1 MKQRD
6 FFTLLGGAAA
16 WSLAARTQQPAMPVI
31 ELRNSSTVIGLRALG
46 LEFPR
51 GRCAS
56 YAKMPERQPVVYAK
70 VPERQP
76 VVYMNICALL
86 LIS

>member
-1 MKQRD
+1 M
-6 FFTLLGGAAA
+6 
-16 WSLAARTQQPAMPVI
+16 PAI

-56 YAKMPERQPVVYAK
+56 YAK

-76 VVYMNICALL
+76 VAYMNIYALL
-86 LIS
+86 VVW

>member
-1 MKQRD
+1 
-6 FFTLLGGAAA
+6 
-16 WSLAARTQQPAMPVI
+16 MPVI

-56 YAKMPERQPVVYAK
+56 YAK

-76 VVYMNICALL
+76 VAYMNICALL
-86 LIS
+86 VVS

>member
-1 MKQRD
+1 MASYIGRRK
-6 FFTLLGGAAA
+6 FLATLSGAAA
-16 WSLAARTQQPAMPVI
+16 AWPLAARAQQQPAMPVI

-56 YAKMPERQPVVYAK
+56 YAK

-86 LIS
+86 VIS

>member
-1 MKQRD
+1 MASHIERRK
-6 FFTLLGGAAA
+6 FLATLGVAAA
-16 WSLAARTQQPAMPVI
+16 TWPLAARAQQPAMPVI

-56 YAKMPERQPVVYAK
+56 YAK

-86 LIS
+86 VIS

>member
-1 MKQRD
+1 MSNIRWRD
-6 FFTLLGGAAA
+6 FITLLSGEAA
-16 WSLAARTQQPAMPVI
+16 WPLATRAQQPAMPAI

-56 YAKMPERQPVVYAK
+56 YAK

-76 VVYMNICALL
+76 VAYMNIYALL
-86 LIS
+86 VVW